1 MNKQKIFGSVLA
13 ASLILGSAV
22 PAYANANITIDSGD
36 HGIGSQYQAY
46 RVLDLTTSLKTGD
59 HGHAESDSHKAD
71 CYNYSYTVNDSYR
84 DAIKS
89 ALAGT
94 GADTDNDDNL
104 TDKEILAYLNGLS
117 EGDHAA
123 AVRDFADKMWAQI
136 RNMDPDASAADK
148 VFSGVEQ
155 GYYLIAET
163 QKGENPDAISLVMLD
178 TAGQDNIEVKTKES
192 VPEVSK
198 TVQETSD
205 AGAGEYGDVADADIG
220 DHIAFRLEGTM
231 PANIDSFKTYKYVF
245 HDDLS
250 EGLTLDR
257 DSIKVTIDGAV
268 VESGYEVKTE
278 GLSDSG
284 CDFEIVFNDIKSVK
298 AVTKDTK
305 VMVDY
310 TATLGANAVLKNNNS
325 VKLEFSADP
334 YHEGDGETSETP
346 PDKVTI
352 FTYTLNVDK
361 VDKAGE
367 ALKGA
372 HFKVQKWDKDA
383 NEGKGG
389 YVDYTNGTIDEN
401 PEATQFV
408 FKGLD
413 AGKYQLVETKVPDG
427 YNAVDPI
434 EFEVISELD
443 AETQGI
449 KSLTANPDSFTAELT
464 SGTVS
469 TKVVNETGSI
479 LPSTGG
485 AGTYMLYGAGAL
497 LVIGG
502 AALVITQRKKA
513 SKVEE

>member
-22 PAYANANITIDSGD
+22 HAFAGTNITIDSGD
-36 HGIGSQYQAY
+36 HGNGSQYQAY
-46 RVLDLTTSLKTGD
+46 RVLDLTTSLKSGEHD
-59 HGHAESDSHKAD
+59 HASHSPD
-71 CYNYSYTVNDSYR
+71 CYNYSYTVNAHYR

-94 GADTDNDDNL
+94 GADTNGDGLD
-104 TDKEILAYLNGLS
+104 DKEILAYLNGLS
-117 EGDHAA
+117 EGDHAV

-136 RNMDPDASAADK
+136 RNMTPDASAFNK
-148 VFSGVEQ
+148 IFSGVEQ

-163 QKGENPDAISLVMLD
+163 QRGENPDALSLVMLD

-220 DHIAFRLEGTM
+220 DHVAFRLEGTM
-231 PANIDSFKTYKYVF
+231 PDNIDNFKTYKYVF

-250 EGLTLDR
+250 EGLTLDQ
-257 DSIKVTIDGAV
+257 DSIKVTVGG
-268 VESGYEVKTE
+268 VEASDYTVKTE
-278 GLSDSG
+278 GLDEG
-284 CDFEIVFNDIKSVK
+284 CDFEIVFDNIKAGRTVS
-298 AVTKDTK
+298 KDTK
-305 VMVDY
+305 VVVDY
-310 TATLGANAVLKNNNS
+310 TATLGANAVLKNDNS
-325 VKLEFSADP
+325 VKLEFSANP
-334 YHEGDGETSETP
+334 YHEGDGTPDTSETP
-346 PDKVTI
+346 PDKVTV

-383 NEGKGG
+383 NEGKGD
-389 YVDYTNGTIDEN
+389 YVDYDNGDIAEN
-401 PEATQFV
+401 VEATQFV

-413 AGKYQLVETKVPDG
+413 AGKYQLVETKTPDG
-427 YNAVDPI
+427 YNAIDPI
-434 EFEVISELD
+434 PFEVISELD
-443 AETQGI
+443 AASQEL
-449 KSLTANPDSFTAELT
+449 KSLSANPESFKAELT

-485 AGTYMLYGAGAL
+485 AGTYVLYGAGAL

-502 AALVITQRKKA
+502 ATLVITQRKKT
-513 SKVEE
+513 SKE